1 MNLVGLKALFLF
13 LGALAITLVISGF
26 WLNYQGLQNDLAEAV
41 DARAKLEQEIL
52 DKDRRIAERD
62 FVIQELQDQAEDT
75 QRKLADLERAESEA
89 YDRWLQA
96 LEDIAVPSKDDLT
109 TGSIYEAADRLR
121 TRNSAVNRMLEW
133 ETRR

>member
-1 MNLVGLKALFLF
+1 MNLIGLKALFLF

-26 WLNYQGLQNDLAEAV
+26 WFNYSALQNDLAEAL
-41 DARAKLEQEIL
+41 DARAKLQEQIL

-62 FVIQELQDQAEDT
+62 FVIQELQDRAADT
-75 QRKLADLERAESEA
+75 NRKLADLERAENEA

-96 LEDIAVPSKDDLT
+96 LEEIAAPSKDDLT
-109 TGSIYEAADRLR
+109 TGSIHEAADRLR